1 LKRFFVWD
9 AINMSRREAQ
19 PYQAHSCSDAAM
31 RFVHQDIESFFGNM
45 FSKNGKTIPG
55 LISDGHPVFVEDP
68 EGKLH
73 IFRIVQAEANPTF
86 DSIPAQREDYII
98 FDAHR
103 KNKKTKPLSY
113 KFKNQD
119 IECNDFDERYY
130 VVDSA
135 RGINKISD

>member
-1 LKRFFVWD
+1 
-9 AINMSRREAQ
+9 MSKKEAQ

-31 RFVHQDIESFFGNM
+31 RFVHQDIDAFSSDM
-45 FSKNGKTIPG
+45 FSKNGKTISG
-55 LISDGHPVFVEDP
+55 LASDGHPVFVEDQ

-86 DSIPAQREDYII
+86 DAVPGKREDYAV

-103 KNKKTKPLSY
+103 KNKKIKPLAY
-113 KFKNQD
+113 KFKNQLEPD
-119 IECNDFDERYY
+119 DFDDRYY

-135 RGINKISD
+135 RGINRIGD